1 MKIQQLDQL
10 QSFTNVTSHVRNDLV
25 FEHRFKEYGA
35 YQIRKDYA
43 STVLWALL
51 FVFGGISVSIV
62 VPKLFFNTTETEIVP
77 PIVADPTVF
86 LIEKEIDLTPKVEI
100 PVEKIDP
107 PKTDVMKTEKFTA
120 NTTVV
125 DEKVST
131 EIKTQDDLLKT
142 TVSNVTQDGKKE
154 DGTEIIETNTITD
167 ATDLG
172 TINKPYVGVEE
183 MPSFIG
189 GENALFEYLQK
200 NTTYPASSKDLRI
213 MGKVY
218 VQFVVAP
225 DGSVQK
231 AIIARG
237 VKGGKELE
245 AEALRV
251 VKNMPKWVP
260 GKQNGVPVFVQFTLP
275 VNFVLR

>member
-77 PIVADPTVF
+77 PVITEPPVIVF
-86 LIEKEIDLTPKVEI
+86 EKEIDLTPKLDI

-107 PKTDVMKTEKFTA
+107 PKTDIMKTEKFTA
-120 NTTVV
+120 NVDVV
-125 DEKVST
+125 DQKVTT
-131 EIKTQDDLLKT
+131 EIKTQDVLQ
-142 TVSNVTQDGKKE
+142 TVILSNQTQDGKID
-154 DGTEIIETNTITD
+154 DGTETIETKTAGDI
-167 ATDLG
+167 TDLG
-172 TINKPYVGVEE
+172 TINKPYFGVQE
-183 MPSFIG
+183 MPIFIG
-189 GENALFEYLQK
+189 GEAAMFKFLNE
-200 NTTYPASSKDLRI
+200 NINYPAASKE
-213 MGKVY
+213 MGIKGTVY

>member
-1 MKIQQLDQL
+1 
-10 QSFTNVTSHVRNDLV
+10 
-25 FEHRFKEYGA
+25 
-35 YQIRKDYA
+35 
-43 STVLWALL
+43 
-51 FVFGGISVSIV
+51 
-62 VPKLFFNTTETEIVP
+62 
-77 PIVADPTVF
+77 
-86 LIEKEIDLTPKVEI
+86 
-100 PVEKIDP
+100 
-107 PKTDVMKTEKFTA
+107 
-120 NTTVV
+120 VV

>member
-25 FEHRFKEYGA
+25 FENRFKEYGA

-77 PIVADPTVF
+77 PVVADPTVF

-107 PKTDVMKTEKFTA
+107 PKTDIMKTEKFTA

-125 DEKVST
+125 DEKVTT
-131 EIKTQDDLLKT
+131 EIKTQENLQT
-142 TVSNVTQDGKKE
+142 VTVSNQTQDGKIG
-154 DGTEIIETNTITD
+154 DGTEVIETKTTGDVTDVGIT
-167 ATDLG
+167 TTFLS
-172 TINKPYVGVEE
+172 VEE
-183 MPSFIG
+183 MPVFVG
-189 GENALFEYLQK
+189 GESALFEYLK
-200 NTTYPASSKDLRI
+200 NNTTYPASSKEMKI
-213 MGKVY
+213 TGKIY
-218 VQFVVAP
+218 VQFVIAP